1 MAKTKIAGWGNY
13 PMVEAE
19 VANPSSEEEI
29 FSLQSKLKN
38 FIPQGASKSYGDAS
52 LAENVI
58 SSLNLNQTTRFD
70 TENGIYT
77 CQSGKMLNEVLD
89 EIVPHGFFLPVTP
102 GTKFITIGGAIGSD
116 IHGKNHH
123 KDGCFSEH
131 LIHFKLVL
139 ADGTLRTCSR
149 TENADLFHATCGGMG
164 LTGFITEAS
173 FRLKPITTSKII
185 NRTIKCANLTEL
197 VDALLANQ
205 DYTYSVSWVDYI
217 TSGKN
222 MGRSLLYLGE
232 HATESEV
239 GEPTLTDFK
248 TPKPIIG
255 LPFNFPSGSINPF
268 TVKAFDELYYR
279 KVLKQDSTA
288 VVDIEPY
295 FYPLDAVNNWNRIY
309 GRKGFTQYQ
318 FVIPIEHAHHG
329 LSEVM
334 KEIVNSQ
341 TGSFIAVLKLF
352 GEQNECWLS
361 FPKKGVT
368 LTVDFGIKPE
378 VFQLLDRL
386 DEMVAEM
393 NGRLYLAKDARMKPE
408 MFAKGYPNLGRFK
421 KLLQDIDPEGKFRS
435 LQSDRLGI
443 SRSFVD

>member
-1 MAKTKIAGWGNY
+1 MSKTEIAGWGNY
-13 PMVEAE
+13 PKIKAE
-19 VANPSSEEEI
+19 VADPTSENEV
-29 FSLQSKLKN
+29 SAVQSKLQN
-38 FIPQGASKSYGDAS
+38 FIPQGAKKSYGDAS
-52 LAENVI
+52 LSENVV
-58 SSLNLNQTTRFD
+58 SSFRLNQTISFD
-70 TENGIYT
+70 IENGIYT
-77 CQSGKMLNEVLD
+77 CQSGKMLNDILD

-102 GTKFITIGGAIGSD
+102 GTKFITVGGAIGSD

-131 LIHFKLVL
+131 LISFKIVL
-139 ADGTLRTCSR
+139 ADGSVLNCSR
-149 TENADLFHATCGGMG
+149 TENPDLFWATCGGMG

-173 FRLKPITTSKII
+173 FKLKPIATSKII
-185 NRTIKCANLTEL
+185 NRTIKCGNLNEL
-197 VDALLANQ
+197 IDALFTYQ
-205 DYTYSVSWVDYI
+205 DYTYSVSWIDYI
-217 TSGKN
+217 TSGEN

-232 HATESEV
+232 HASKNDV
-239 GEPTLTDFK
+239 PEPNLTGYK

-255 LPFNFPSGSINPF
+255 LPFNFPSWSINPF
-268 TVKAFDELYYR
+268 TVKAFDALYYH

-318 FVIPIEHAHHG
+318 FVIGEDHAREG

-334 KEIVNSQ
+334 KEIVKSQ

-352 GEQNECWLS
+352 GKQNDGWLS

-378 VFQLLDRL
+378 VLKLLDRL
-386 DEMVAEM
+386 DDMIAEM
-393 NGRLYLAKDARMKPE
+393 DGRLYLAKDARMKPD
-408 MFAKGYPNLGRFK
+408 MFAKGYPKLEQFK
-421 KLLQDIDPEGKFRS
+421 KLLSEIDPEGKFRS

-443 SRSFVD
+443 T